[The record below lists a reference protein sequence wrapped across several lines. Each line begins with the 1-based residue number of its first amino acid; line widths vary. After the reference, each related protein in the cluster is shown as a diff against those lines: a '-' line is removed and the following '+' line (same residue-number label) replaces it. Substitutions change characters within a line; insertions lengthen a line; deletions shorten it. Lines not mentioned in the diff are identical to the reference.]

1 MQTFSFRFR
10 PGQDLGDSIDAWV
23 KEQKLEAGCVLCAV
37 GSLTHATIRLADRQL
52 PSEYEGP
59 FEIVSLIGTLSLH
72 GSHLHIAISDRNGIT
87 IGGHLLSGCTIYTT
101 AEIVIAHFPQQV
113 YRREFS
119 NDSGFEELVVSPRET
134 P

>member
-1 MQTFSFRFR
+1 MQTFSFRLR

-101 AEIVIAHFPQQV
+101 AEIVIADFPQQV

-119 NDSGFEELVVSPRET
+119 SDSGFEELVVSPRET